1 MSKATQK
8 SAQHLSIMY
17 IQIKTTLRCNF
28 IPIRMTIIR
37 KIVNN
42 GDVENGNAHTL
53 LVGMLNDMV
62 VFGKWVFSLLI
73 S

>member
-1 MSKATQK
+1 MFKITQK
-8 SAQHLSIMY
+8 SAQHLSNMY
-17 IQIKTTLRCNF
+17 IQIKTTLRYNF
-28 IPIRMTIIR
+28 IPIRMTIMR

-53 LVGMLNDMV
+53 LVGMLNDIV
-62 VFGKWVFSLLI
+62 VFGKCVFSLLI

>member
-17 IQIKTTLRCNF
+17 IQIKTTLRYNF
-28 IPIRMTIIR
+28 IPIRMTIMR

-42 GDVENGNAHTL
+42 GDVENGNAQTL
-53 LVGMLNDMV
+53 LVGMLNDIV
-62 VFGKWVFSLLI
+62 VFGKWVFSFLI